1 MAIVTTLDA
10 VRDWVESEICSQV
23 QLKVPDNDVV
33 DEGYRFKLVHP
44 AAFSMYTPTDD
55 KLPEGVESPIPSVT
69 IRITEG
75 EDTLTKGTRE
85 MKVTLLFAAWS
96 PGLHAGDYLETIRY
110 ERDDNGVLRQI
121 TSVKKYPENA
131 EVFNMDAEGWRD
143 AWNFVDTAVRIIE
156 NVEYLGGYRF
166 MKERGLKF
174 APVASQE
181 ATPEYWP
188 FWFAN
193 VEFFISE
200 TIGAERKHVLYDN
213 LL

>member
-1 MAIVTTLDA
+1 MAIVTALDA
-10 VRDWVESEICSQV
+10 VRNWVEEEICSQV

-33 DEGYRFKLVHP
+33 DEGYKFKLVHP
-44 AAFSMYTPTDD
+44 AAFSMYTPTED
-55 KLPEGVESPIPSVT
+55 KLPEGVESAIPSVT

-75 EDTLTKGTRE
+75 EDTPANGSRE

-96 PGLHAGDYLETIRY
+96 PGLHAGDYLETVQY
-110 ERDDNGVLRQI
+110 ERDDKGVLRQI
-121 TSVKKYPENA
+121 TTVKKYPSDA

-143 AWNFVDTAVRIIE
+143 ALNFVDTAVRIIE

-193 VEFFISE
+193 VEFYISE
-200 TIGAERKHVLYDN
+200 KIGTERKHVLYDN

>member
-1 MAIVTTLDA
+1 MAIVTTIDA
-10 VRDWVESEICSQV
+10 VRDWVEKEICSKV
-23 QLKVPDNDVV
+23 QLKFPDNDVV
-33 DEGYRFKLVHP
+33 DEGYSFALVHP

-55 KLPEGVESPIPSVT
+55 KLPEGVESSIPSIT
-69 IRITEG
+69 IRITDG
-75 EDTLTKGTRE
+75 ED
-85 MKVTLLFAAWS
+85 A
-96 PGLHAGDYLETIRY
+96 
-110 ERDDNGVLRQI
+110 Q
-121 TSVKKYPENA
+121 
-131 EVFNMDAEGWRD
+131 VFNMDAEGWRD

-193 VEFFISE
+193 VEFYISE
-200 TIGAERKHVLYDN
+200 AIGTERKHVLYDN

>member
-1 MAIVTTLDA
+1 MAIVTAIDKI
-10 VRDWVESEICSQV
+10 RDWVESEICSQV
-23 QLKVPDNDVV
+23 QLKAPDNDVV
-33 DEGYRFKLVHP
+33 DEDYAYKLVHP
-44 AAFSMYTPTDD
+44 AAFSMFTPTED
-55 KLPEGVESPIPSVT
+55 KLPEGVETSIPSVT
-69 IRITEG
+69 IRITDG
-75 EDTLTKGTRE
+75 EDLPAKGSRE

-96 PGLHAGDYLETIRY
+96 PGLHAGDYLEAVQY

-121 TSVKKYPENA
+121 TSVKKYPPNA
-131 EVFNMDAEGWRD
+131 KVFDMDAEGWRD

-193 VEFFISE
+193 VEFYISE
-200 TIGAERKHVLYDN
+200 TIGTERKHVLYDN

>member
-1 MAIVTTLDA
+1 MAIVTALDA
-10 VRDWVESEICSQV
+10 VRNWVEEEICSQV

-33 DEGYRFKLVHP
+33 DEGYKFKLVHP
-44 AAFSMYTPTDD
+44 AAFSMYTPTED
-55 KLPEGVESPIPSVT
+55 KLPEGVESAIPSVT

-75 EDTLTKGTRE
+75 EDTPANGSRE

-96 PGLHAGDYLETIRY
+96 PGLHAGDYLETVQY
-110 ERDDNGVLRQI
+110 ERDDKGVLRQI
-121 TSVKKYPENA
+121 TTVKKYPTDA

-143 AWNFVDTAVRIIE
+143 ALNFVDTAVRIIE

-193 VEFFISE
+193 VEFYISE
-200 TIGAERKHVLYDN
+200 KIGTERKHVLYDN

>member
-1 MAIVTTLDA
+1 MAIVTTIDA
-10 VRDWVESEICSQV
+10 VRDWVEKEICSKV
-23 QLKVPDNDVV
+23 QLKFPDNDVV
-33 DEGYRFKLVHP
+33 DEGYSFALVHP

-55 KLPEGVESPIPSVT
+55 KLPEGVESSIPSIT
-69 IRITEG
+69 IRITDG

-96 PGLHAGDYLETIRY
+96 PGLHAGDYIETVKV
-110 ERDDNGVLRQI
+110 ERDDNGVLRQL

-131 EVFNMDAEGWRD
+131 QVFNMDAEGWRD

-193 VEFFISE
+193 VEFYISE
-200 TIGAERKHVLYDN
+200 TIGTGRKHVLYDN